1 MADAQGDSAQG
12 ARPGVAGLRQ
22 TFDALPK
29 QRRWLILAI
38 GGAVLAGLLFV
49 AMGGASGESFR
60 PVARGLQPEDLDAAV
75 AAMEAKK
82 IPYKLEE
89 SGTIS
94 VPEPQI
100 HEARL
105 ALAVGT
111 MPSGRSVGFELFD
124 ASDMG
129 RSAFSEKVNYH
140 RALEGELA
148 RTIRHIEGIER
159 ARVHLVMPAKRV
171 FRDLDVEPSA
181 SVVIDLKPGLELG
194 TRQAQ
199 AIRQLVAGAVERLKP
214 NKVAIVDQYGSLV
227 ARPAGDG
234 ALGSAESFEQ
244 QVELEQQLEQ
254 RVVRLLEPVVGGGK
268 VRAQVALTID
278 YSHVV
283 ETKETY
289 DPEGQV
295 VRSEREVTEK
305 DQSSRAEG
313 GVVGTAANLPRPAN
327 AGQGGQG
334 SSSSKDKSDSIKNYD
349 IDKTT
354 MRRETPT
361 PRIEKLSV
369 AVLVDEALNADGT
382 ATVPRT
388 PEEIAQYKALV
399 SRAVGLDPTRG
410 DKIEVVGTRFAA
422 PEVFEDQPGLTAT
435 PAPQGLLDDP
445 TMLIALG
452 AGGLLLLGL
461 VLFLL
466 LRKKKAARVAP
477 GSGVGTSL
485 DLLIDDPAGPRK
497 LTDSEE
503 KRARIGAL
511 RERAVVLAR
520 EDLRRLGVVF
530 ERWFELDTKAAEAA
544 TAAAASK
551 AAAASPSEP
560 REEAA

>member
-12 ARPGVAGLRQ
+12 GRQGLAGLRQ

-29 QRRWLILAI
+29 QRRWLIIGI

-49 AMGGASGESFR
+49 ATGGAASEVFR
-60 PVARGLQPEDLDAAV
+60 PVARGLQPEDLSAAV

-89 SGTIS
+89 GGTIS

-105 ALAVGT
+105 TLAVGT

-124 ASDMG
+124 TSDMG

-171 FRDLDVEPSA
+171 FRDLDVEASA
-181 SVVIDLKPGLELG
+181 SVVVDLKPGLELG

-214 NKVAIVDQYGSLV
+214 NKVAIVDQYGSLI
-227 ARPAGDG
+227 ARPSGDG
-234 ALGSAESFEQ
+234 ALGSSESFEQ

-305 DQSSRAEG
+305 DKSSRAEG
-313 GVVGTAANLPRPAN
+313 GPVGTAANLPRPAD
-327 AGQGGQG
+327 AGAGTPG

-354 MRRETPT
+354 MRRESPT

-382 ATVPRT
+382 GTVPRT
-388 PEEIAQYKALV
+388 PEEMGQYEALV

-410 DKIEVVGTRFAA
+410 DKIEIVGTRFA
-422 PEVFEDQPGLTAT
+422 PLENFEEPPGFTAT
-435 PAPQGLLDDP
+435 PAPQGLLSDP
-445 TMLIALG
+445 MVLIAIG
-452 AGGLLLLGL
+452 AGGLLLIGL

-466 LRKKKAARVAP
+466 LRKKTSTRVA
-477 GSGVGTSL
+477 GSGVGSSL
-485 DLLIDDPAGPRK
+485 DLLIDEPTGPHK
-497 LTDSEE
+497 LSDSEE
-503 KRARIGAL
+503 KRARIGVL
-511 RERAVVLAR
+511 RDRAVVLAR

-530 ERWFELDTKAAEAA
+530 ERWFDHDTKAAAAA
-544 TAAAASK
+544 TAETKAAAAAS
-551 AAAASPSEP
+551 AAPK
-560 REEAA
+560 EEAA

>member
-12 ARPGVAGLRQ
+12 GRQGLAGLRQ

-29 QRRWLILAI
+29 QRRWLIIGI

-49 AMGGASGESFR
+49 AAGGTASEVYR
-60 PVARGLQPEDLDAAV
+60 PVARGLQPEDLSAAV

-89 SGTIS
+89 GGTIS

-105 ALAVGT
+105 TLAVGT

-124 ASDMG
+124 TSDMG

-171 FRDLDVEPSA
+171 FRDLDVEASA
-181 SVVIDLKPGLELG
+181 SVVVDLKPGLELG

-214 NKVAIVDQYGSLV
+214 NKVAIVDQYGSLI
-227 ARPAGDG
+227 ARPSGDG
-234 ALGSAESFEQ
+234 ALGSSESFEQ

-305 DQSSRAEG
+305 DKSSRAEG
-313 GVVGTAANLPRPAN
+313 GPVGTAANLPRPAD
-327 AGQGGQG
+327 AGAGTPG

-354 MRRETPT
+354 MRRDSPT
-361 PRIEKLSV
+361 PRIETLSV

-382 ATVPRT
+382 GTVPRT
-388 PEEIAQYKALV
+388 PEEMRQYEALV

-410 DKIEVVGTRFAA
+410 DKIEIVGTRFA
-422 PEVFEDQPGLTAT
+422 PLENFEEPPGLTAT
-435 PAPQGLLDDP
+435 PAPQGLLSDP
-445 TMLIALG
+445 MVLIALG
-452 AGGLLLLGL
+452 AGGLLLIGL

-466 LRKKKAARVAP
+466 LRKKKSARVA
-477 GSGVGTSL
+477 GSGVGSSL
-485 DLLIDDPAGPRK
+485 DLLIDEPTGPHK
-497 LTDSEE
+497 LSDSEE
-503 KRARIGAL
+503 KRARIGVL
-511 RERAVVLAR
+511 RDRAVVLAR

-530 ERWFELDTKAAEAA
+530 ERWFDHDTKAAAAA
-544 TAAAASK
+544 TAETKAAAAAS
-551 AAAASPSEP
+551 AEP
-560 REEAA
+560 KEEAA